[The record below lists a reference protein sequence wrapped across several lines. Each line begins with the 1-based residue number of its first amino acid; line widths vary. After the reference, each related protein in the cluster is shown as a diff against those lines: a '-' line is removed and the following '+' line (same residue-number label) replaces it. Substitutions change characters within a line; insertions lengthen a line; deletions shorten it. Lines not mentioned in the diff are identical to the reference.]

1 MALINGV
8 DSESNTN
15 RTFGAVTARYDFAEN
30 LYGQLNVGG
39 NFSNEA
45 RTSYIS
51 RIAEQ
56 GRQRNGVGSLQEARN
71 SDYLIESTLRYTNNF
86 DGIHDIDALLGV
98 SYQRFIT
105 EFSNENAEDF
115 PSDALGADNL
125 SLGAQSTYGIS
136 NFKTGYR
143 LGSYIGRI
151 NYTFDEKYLLTA
163 TTRIDGSSRFGT
175 NNRFSVFPSLAIG
188 WKLKEESFLEN
199 IDVLSSLKLRAS
211 WGQTGN
217 QEIGNYPSVQTYQQ
231 SQTAIWDNERKTTT
245 SPSRL
250 PNPDLKW
257 ETTEQTNVGLD
268 FGFWEGKVTGSF
280 DFYRK
285 ITDDM
290 LLNLPVPQSSG
301 FNTRLSNVGSIKN
314 NGFEFSLS
322 TINVSGNDFM
332 WTSDLT
338 GSILRNEVEDIGPLS
353 EIIVG
358 GGGAFTDN
366 PAIIKPGSPLN
377 SFYGYEIEG
386 VWQEGDDFSATDLNV
401 QPGNLKFRDQNDD
414 GTVNSEDRIILGNS
428 FPDLSWSLS
437 NTFSYRNV
445 ELFVF
450 VEAVEGIEMFNANK
464 VETYYPINFRRNRY
478 AEPLLN
484 RWTPENPSTTYPSFV
499 DPYSQGSNPV
509 NSYTVEDAS
518 YIKLRSVRLSYDLS
532 SLTSAIRN
540 AAVYIT
546 GENLYTITDY
556 DGYDPGINAQ
566 GNANYRIDRNTYP
579 SGRTFMLGIKLGL

>member
-1 MALINGV
+1 
-8 DSESNTN
+8 
-15 RTFGAVTARYDFAEN
+15 
-30 LYGQLNVGG
+30 
-39 NFSNEA
+39 
-45 RTSYIS
+45 
-51 RIAEQ
+51 
-56 GRQRNGVGSLQEARN
+56 
-71 SDYLIESTLRYTNNF
+71 
-86 DGIHDIDALLGV
+86 
-98 SYQRFIT
+98 
-105 EFSNENAEDF
+105 
-115 PSDALGADNL
+115 
-125 SLGAQSTYGIS
+125 
-136 NFKTGYR
+136 
-143 LGSYIGRI
+143 
-151 NYTFDEKYLLTA
+151 
-163 TTRIDGSSRFGT
+163 
-175 NNRFSVFPSLAIG
+175 
-188 WKLKEESFLEN
+188 
-199 IDVLSSLKLRAS
+199 
-211 WGQTGN
+211 
-217 QEIGNYPSVQTYQQ
+217 
-231 SQTAIWDNERKTTT
+231 
-245 SPSRL
+245 
-250 PNPDLKW
+250 
-257 ETTEQTNVGLD
+257 LD

-358 GGGAFTDN
+358 GGGRLTDN

-556 DGYDPGINAQ
+556 AGYDPGINAQ
-566 GNANYRIDRNTYP
+566 GNANYRIDRHTYP